1 MKKSNKNSWIV
12 AILLI
17 GVGLTVVL
25 AAMTTIKFDLR
36 KLNRLTFGIETYV
49 ADENFTNLSIRTAE
63 FDVRFYLWDEKSAK
77 IVCHE
82 SKDISHSVSIEN
94 GTLTLNRIDKRNWFD
109 RIGFNI
115 FEDGLKLDVYLP
127 EKSFTALE
135 IKNVS
140 GNIDIPSDFSFENA
154 ALESVSGE
162 IDFASAVGES
172 LSLKSV
178 SGDLKIETT
187 NPKELTAQTTSG
199 DIELSE
205 IRVSG
210 LSAHAIDGMIRLA
223 DVVASGKLQLE
234 TVSGSIR
241 LEDCDADSLRLK
253 SVSGDMIGSLLSE
266 KIFFAETTSGR
277 VDVPPSVSGG
287 DCEIKTVSG
296 DIEFSF
302 VE

>member
-17 GVGLTVVL
+17 VVGITVVF
-25 AAMTTIKFDLR
+25 AAMATIKFDLR
-36 KLNRLTFGIETYV
+36 KLNKITFVTETYAV
-49 ADENFTNLSIRTAE
+49 DENFSNLSIRTAE
-63 FDVRFYLWDEKSAK
+63 FDVRFYLSNGESAK

-82 SKDISHSVSIEN
+82 SEKILHSVSVEN

-140 GNIDIPSDFSFENA
+140 GNIDIPSGFSFENA

-178 SGDLKIETT
+178 SGDLKTEKT
-187 NPKELTAQTTSG
+187 NPKALTARTTSG

-205 IRVSG
+205 IRAAG
-210 LSAHAIDGMIRLA
+210 LSAHAIDGMIRLT

-241 LEDCDADSLRLK
+241 LENCDADSLRLK

-266 KIFFAETTSGR
+266 KIFLAETTSGR

-287 DCEIKTVSG
+287 NCEIKTVSG
-296 DIEFSF
+296 DIKLSV